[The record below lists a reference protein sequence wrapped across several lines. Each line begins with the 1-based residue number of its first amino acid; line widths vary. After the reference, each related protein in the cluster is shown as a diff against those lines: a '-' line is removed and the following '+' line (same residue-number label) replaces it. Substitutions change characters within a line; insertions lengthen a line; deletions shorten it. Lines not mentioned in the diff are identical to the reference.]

1 VDRNQLI
8 RDITPRAT
16 AAGSVAGHL
25 DGRPGGPAAR
35 LTAVAV
41 AAELSRITP
50 RDRHILDLLDQHQTL
65 TTGHLTALVF
75 TSTGRAQ
82 NRLAD
87 LYRRG
92 VLDRFRHYQRPG
104 SQSWRWTH
112 GPLGAAIVAAGRGDP
127 MPRPAAVRDATAR
140 LAMSPTL
147 PHLLAVNGFF
157 VALTAHARTRRA
169 GGAAGGARLSVWWS
183 EARCRE
189 ACGNLVRPDGHGVW
203 HSGGR
208 VVPFWLEMDLGT
220 ETLARV
226 GGKLAGYANLGPRLS
241 YPVLFWLPT
250 AAREANLQR
259 LLSRTG
265 VPDGLTVAT
274 ASDDTAAGVG
284 GPAGPVWRIIGHPG
298 RVALAD
304 LLGTS
309 SSSLAPSTRDGDPWD
324 G

>member
-1 VDRNQLI
+1 MDRNQLI

-16 AAGSVAGHL
+16 AAGSVIGSVAGP
-25 DGRPGGPAAR
+25 PGGPAAR

-50 RDRHILDLLDQHQTL
+50 RDRLLLDHLDQHRTFSTDQLAAL
-65 TTGHLTALVF
+65 TFGTI
-75 TSTGRAQ
+75 GRART
-82 NRLAD
+82 RLNT
-87 LYRRG
+87 LHGRG

-104 SQSWRWTH
+104 SQSWRWTL
-112 GPLGAAIVAAGRGDP
+112 GPLGAAIVAAGSGDP

-147 PHLLAVNGFF
+147 PHLLATNGFF

-169 GGAAGGARLSVWWS
+169 GGAAGGPAGGARLSVWWS

-203 HSGGR
+203 QTAGR
-208 VVPFWLEMDLGT
+208 RVPFWLEMDLGT
-220 ETLARV
+220 ETLSRV
-226 GGKLAGYANLGPRLS
+226 AGKLAGYANLGPRLS

-250 AAREANLQR
+250 AAREANLHR

-265 VPDGLTVAT
+265 GPDGLTVAT
-274 ASDDTAAGVG
+274 ASDDTAGRAG
-284 GPAGPVWRIIGHPG
+284 GPAGPVWRVAGHPG

-304 LLGTS
+304 LPGTP
-309 SSSLAPSTRDGDPWD
+309 APSTRDGDPWD
-324 G
+324 E